1 MMGSRAFQK
10 GSWKKDIIDD
20 MKQHYR
26 GGSANYPGPPD
37 ADHPY
42 LKTAHLSCKELNAI
56 SEVQFVGD
64 QTEVAQQRERH
75 FERLRA
81 IAKCLGV
88 NPQR

>member
-1 MMGSRAFQK
+1 MLGSRAFQN

-20 MKQHYR
+20 IKQRHR
-26 GGSANYPGPPD
+26 GGSANYPGPP

-42 LKTAHLSCKELNAI
+42 LQTAHLSCKELNAI
-56 SEVQFVGD
+56 SEVQFTD
-64 QTEVAQQRERH
+64 DKTEVANQRRRH
-75 FERLRA
+75 YERLRQ